1 MWISVVF
8 VSGQGANYWTQ
19 RAESWSDEKAMK
31 IRWIYP
37 TVYHTVWRESTAIFR
52 TTLNYW
58 WTVQMSFSSSAKN
71 LNLLFYIHT
80 DPIYMVSNGFYWRC
94 LLNRYLSFLNIY
106 YSFWNTW
113 YKKRTFSKKIM
124 QHCWLKHYLTH
135 PVCFSSTQPFS
146 NRNSPVRNI
155 LKFGPW
161 RSFFF
166 TCFISG
172 QIQDVFV
179 LELFLL
185 HICSSFFLPLFFCQQ
200 KPRAGTHWH
209 GGNKAAPSLCLSW
222 IHQVFRSELKR
233 KPRQRVPLWTLIKWL
248 HRDGKN

>member
-37 TVYHTVWRESTAIFR
+37 TVYHTVWRETTAIFR

-166 TCFISG
+166 YLLYLRTNPRCICVGAFPSSY
-172 QIQDVFV
+172 
-179 LELFLL
+179 LFFFFPT
-185 HICSSFFLPLFFCQQ
+185 SFFLSAETQS
-200 KPRAGTHWH
+200 R
-209 GGNKAAPSLCLSW
+209 NSLTW
-222 IHQVFRSELKR
+222 R
-233 KPRQRVPLWTLIKWL
+233 
-248 HRDGKN
+248 